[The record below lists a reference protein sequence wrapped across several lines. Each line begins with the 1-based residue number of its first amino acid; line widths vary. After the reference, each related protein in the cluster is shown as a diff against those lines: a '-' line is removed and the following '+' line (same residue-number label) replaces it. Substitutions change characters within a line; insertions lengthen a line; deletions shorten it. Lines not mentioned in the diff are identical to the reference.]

1 MTRCLTPRSSWRF
14 LAALLLIGLASC
26 RGSVNDPATGGPD
39 KRGMQADI
47 VIETRSPDSPDDKPI
62 DPSDAFFDEG
72 RIPQIRIT
80 LNESQEKKLRE
91 DLRRYVKCTLVET
104 LPNPD
109 DPNAPS
115 ETTYTEVAIKVKGA
129 AGSSRELDDKPA
141 FTLNMNKHVHDQ
153 TFHGL
158 TKFHLN
164 NSVQDESYLN
174 EWLCADI
181 AREAKVPAT
190 RVTHAR
196 VWLNGRDL
204 GLFVVKEGFD
214 KQFLRRHF
222 GDPMGNLYDGGFLQD
237 VDADLEKDSGKGPD
251 DHSDL
256 HALKAACDEP
266 DAAFRWPA
274 IEKQLDV
281 DAFLTFMAFERMTCH
296 WDGYTPNKNNY
307 RIYFDPKDGRAR
319 FLPHGMD
326 QMFGD
331 LGFPILEFPPTIVSS
346 TVMHNPEWRQRYKAR
361 ITELLPLFEAKRLH
375 DKLDVV
381 IARLQPVV
389 DSLGEE
395 FAKVHAEHVREFK
408 ERIAAREPALRE
420 QLELG
425 DPTPIEFD
433 ENNQVEIADWYG
445 AQETDDTQLEEVDP
459 ETDRRYSIQVGE
471 SGQCVASWRRRV
483 LLAQGR
489 YRIEVRLKTE
499 GVEPRTDEQGAGA
512 GVRISGGRR
521 DNKIVGDTDWQTVS
535 HDFEVTDEVR
545 DVELVAELRATKGC
559 MWLRPTARLV
569 RINP

>member
-1 MTRCLTPRSSWRF
+1 MTRFLTPRSSWRY

-26 RGSVNDPATGGPD
+26 RASVVTTPSAPTATTAEQDQPATIP
-39 KRGMQADI
+39 
-47 VIETRSPDSPDDKPI
+47 V
-62 DPSDAFFDEG
+62 DPSIDFFDEG
-72 RIPQIRIT
+72 RIPQIRIE
-80 LNESQEKKLRE
+80 LKKAQETKLRE

-104 LPNPD
+104 LPSLVEGEP
-109 DPNAPS
+109 PR
-115 ETTYTEVAIKVKGA
+115 ETRYEEVAIKVKGA
-129 AGSSRELDDKPA
+129 AGSSRELDDRPA
-141 FTLNMNKHVHDQ
+141 FTLNANKHVKGQ

-158 TKFHLN
+158 DKFHLN

-181 AREAKVPAT
+181 ARDAKVPAT

-204 GLFVVKEGFD
+204 GLYVLKEGFD
-214 KQFLRRHF
+214 KQFLTRQF
-222 GDPMGNLYDGGFLQD
+222 GGAEGNFYDGGFVQD
-237 VDADLEKDSGKGPD
+237 VDVDLEKDSGKGPD

-256 HALKAACDEP
+256 HALRAACEEP
-266 DAAFRWPA
+266 DAALRWPA

-331 LGFPILEFPPTIVSS
+331 PGFPILEFPPTIVSS
-346 TVMHNPEWRQRYKAR
+346 AVMHNPEWRKRYRDR
-361 ITELLPLFEAKRLH
+361 ITELLPLFETKRLH
-375 DKLDVV
+375 DRLDTV
-381 IARLQPVV
+381 IARLQPVLNLQSEDLANV
-389 DSLGEE
+389 C
-395 FAKVHAEHVREFK
+395 AERARELK

-420 QLELG
+420 QLEHG

-433 ENNQVEIADWYG
+433 EHNQVEIADWYG
-445 AQETDDTQLEEVDP
+445 AQETEDSHLDEYDP

-489 YRIEVRLKTE
+489 YRIEVTLKTE
-499 GVEPRTDEQGAGA
+499 GVEPRTDEQGTGA
-512 GVRISGGRR
+512 GIRISGGRR
-521 DNKIVGDTDWQTVS
+521 DNKLTGDTDWQTVS
-535 HDFEVTDEVR
+535 HDFEVTDEMR
-545 DVELVAELRATKGC
+545 DVELVAELRATKGR
-559 MWLRPTARLV
+559 MWLRPTAKLV
-569 RINP
+569 KLVVP